1 MIYILEFLHV
11 FLKGIYKKKNASSI
25 SQTTRYVS
33 TQVAFS
39 HFLGV
44 DFLKIGCR
52 NKNGCNSVNSEL
64 QPFSAIYSDFDC
76 N

>member
-1 MIYILEFLHV
+1 MKFYSPSRKILKIVNEIFHDSL
-11 FLKGIYKKKNASSI
+11 
-25 SQTTRYVS
+25 
-33 TQVAFS
+33 
-39 HFLGV
+39 FLGV

-76 N
+76 K